1 MERLHVFQRSAPW
14 VVPRRDRD
22 LTPVERQVLRTLPP
36 AQLLRRAVTYA
47 RRELLVPGLRGNPRL
62 LALMAGAAQRHLA
75 AQVPDPALRARL
87 TPDYAI
93 GCKRILLSDDYYP
106 ALSRPQVELVTTPLR
121 EVRPASVVT
130 ADGVER
136 PVDTIVFGTGF
147 RVTDLPVAH
156 RLRGRDGRLLADVW
170 AGSPQAYL
178 GTTVSGFPNL
188 FLLVGPNTGLGHNSM
203 VYMIGSQVAYALDA
217 LRVMDRRGVTAV
229 DVRPERQ
236 EAHNR
241 QVQAEM
247 AGTVW
252 TAGGCASWYLDPS
265 GRNTTLWPSYTWR
278 FRRSTRRFRLAD
290 YAVRYAGPAEAPDEA
305 PVPSWMGAGRA

>member
-1 MERLHVFQRSAPW
+1 M
-14 VVPRRDRD
+14 
-22 LTPVERQVLRTLPP
+22 
-36 AQLLRRAVTYA
+36 
-47 RRELLVPGLRGNPRL
+47 
-62 LALMAGAAQRHLA
+62 
-75 AQVPDPALRARL
+75 
-87 TPDYAI
+87 
-93 GCKRILLSDDYYP
+93 
-106 ALSRPQVELVTTPLR
+106 
-121 EVRPASVVT
+121 T

-217 LRVMDRRGVTAV
+217 LRVMDRRGVPAV